1 MNEIDLKSE
10 ILNSTIL
17 ETIVLEIYQL
27 AKEAGIKRIALVG
40 GAIRDNMLNKRKNRI
55 KNNPKDIDIIVEG
68 SAIDLA
74 KKLSSS
80 LKEGRVSKLK
90 LYKVFNTAEIKIDNY
105 IIDLTSAREETY
117 PSPGGIPNFV
127 LSTIEIDLKRR
138 DFTINSMAL
147 EIPSFK
153 IIDSFKGKESL
164 LKDELTFLHKKSV
177 ADDPTRI
184 FRGARYAAKL
194 NFHLDKKSIK
204 QIRRTIKEWPWD
216 WSHQTLESTAP
227 ISLSTRLKLELQ
239 LLFKEK
245 NWRKGLD
252 LLKDWD
258 ALSLIDEKIQNE
270 RFLKERINNAFKLN
284 LDPLTA
290 LIAGSKNPLEL
301 SKRFEIDQ
309 TQKEILIQAILFK
322 EMFESLLKNDNRLQ
336 WKPSQWCARIEEGKW
351 KNEAIAIVISLK
363 VDYWEILI
371 KWWTNWRHI
380 KPPISGEEMI
390 AKGWVEGPELGE
402 ELKRLRYIQIN
413 KNASAESSNLI

>member
-245 NWRKGLD
+245 NWRK
-252 LLKDWD
+252 
-258 ALSLIDEKIQNE
+258 
-270 RFLKERINNAFKLN
+270 
-284 LDPLTA
+284 
-290 LIAGSKNPLEL
+290 
-301 SKRFEIDQ
+301 
-309 TQKEILIQAILFK
+309 
-322 EMFESLLKNDNRLQ
+322 
-336 WKPSQWCARIEEGKW
+336 
-351 KNEAIAIVISLK
+351 
-363 VDYWEILI
+363 
-371 KWWTNWRHI
+371 
-380 KPPISGEEMI
+380 
-390 AKGWVEGPELGE
+390 
-402 ELKRLRYIQIN
+402 
-413 KNASAESSNLI
+413 